1 MATGFEFFERDLR
14 VATAGMEPEAINQA
28 VAAFAKQELRR
39 VIADGS
45 ASPRYD
51 RYVNGVQGAPEEAYK
66 APGAIVYEF
75 TNWPLVINAVLDELK
90 KRGPNPRSGRF
101 NQSYVVIVGG
111 RVPVTDYSNLRSDAE
126 VIILNATPYSRKA
139 EVGYLGIPEQRL
151 FKGTQRVMGSRFS
164 GAFTFQTKFVNV
176 PAGIN
181 PMMPY
186 VLKGNGQLRMAV
198 QNNRSQAF
206 REGRMTLKSK
216 AGQQLTYP
224 SIIINPVH

>member
-66 APGAIVYEF
+66 APGAIIYEF

-90 KRGPNPRSGRF
+90 KRGPRPKSGLF

-111 RVPVTDYSNLRSDAE
+111 RIAVTDYRKLRSDAE
-126 VIILNATPYSRKA
+126 VIILNATPYTRKA
-139 EVGYLGIPEQRL
+139 ETGLLGIPRGRL
-151 FKGTQRVMGSRFS
+151 FQGTARVMASRFK
-164 GAFTFQTKFVNV
+164 GAFSFVSKFLDV

-186 VLKGNGQLRMAV
+186 LLKYGQGRKG
-198 QNNRSQAF
+198 
-206 REGRMTLKSK
+206 RE
-216 AGQQLTYP
+216 AGSPITYP
-224 SIIINPVH
+224 AIIINPVH